1 MRIMIVGAGMVGR
14 HLCEKLSG
22 EGQEVVLVD
31 SDEKKLRR
39 LERELNVMPVPGSG
53 ASPKALEKAG
63 IDKTDLFIA
72 VTDSDEINLIA
83 CIISRQYKVKTRIAR
98 VRNEDFYAQGSP
110 RLERTLGIDL
120 VISPDLAMAEEILRL
135 TTLSQTVEVA
145 EFGHGQVD
153 MLGYPTKEDHPCV
166 GLSMAQLRKLQ
177 DDYHFLVVAIT
188 RGESTIIPRGED
200 RVEAGDKLYLVVRRP
215 DVPAVEHLLFN
226 KTSRLPRRVFII
238 GGGPIG
244 VRVARQMEQLNIEI
258 RLFEQNPATC
268 EQLAEQLENTVVL
281 NSDGLEAHDLLEED
295 IDQADLVIAVTSSD
309 TTNILSSLLAKH
321 HGAKK
326 CITLI
331 SNPGFIPMLD
341 KLGIDVPLSP
351 RQVAAN
357 LILRYVRRGGGR
369 IVSVAS
375 LLGGDAEVVEMKVPD
390 QDQFVDLPLKHLSFP
405 HGSIVG
411 AIIRGHQTII
421 PTGETRLAPD
431 DNLIIFF
438 TGDAEEGVA
447 SLFDK

>member
-14 HLCEKLSG
+14 HLCEKLAG

-31 SDEKKLRR
+31 RDEKKLRR
-39 LERELNVMPVPGSG
+39 LERELNVMPVHGSG
-53 ASPKALEKAG
+53 ASPRVLEKAG
-63 IDKTDLFIA
+63 IEQTELFIA

-83 CIISRQYKVKTRIAR
+83 CIISRQYQVKTRIAR
-98 VRNEDFYAQGSP
+98 VRNQDFYAQGTSGV
-110 RLERTLGIDL
+110 EKTLGIDL
-120 VISPDLAMAEEILRL
+120 VISPDLAMSEEILRL
-135 TTLSQTVEVA
+135 TTLSQAVEVA

-153 MLGYPTKEDHPCV
+153 LLGYVAKEEHPCV
-166 GLSMAQLRKLQ
+166 GSTLADLRDLQ
-177 DDYHFLVVAIT
+177 DLYHFLVVAIT
-188 RGESTIIPRGED
+188 RGETTIIPRGND
-200 RVEAGDKLYLVVRRP
+200 RVQTGDKLYLVSRRP
-215 DVPAVEHLLFN
+215 DVPAVEHLLFAS
-226 KTSRLPRRVFII
+226 TSRLPRKVFII

-244 VRVARQMEQLNIEI
+244 AMVARQMEQLNIDI
-258 RLFEQNPATC
+258 SLLEQNPETC
-268 EQLAEQLENTVVL
+268 ETLAEQLEDTVVL
-281 NSDGLEAHDLLEED
+281 NSDGLEANDLVEED
-295 IDQADLVIAVTSSD
+295 IDQVELVIAVTNSD

-321 HGAKK
+321 LGAKK

-331 SNPGFIPMLD
+331 SNPGFVPMLG

-357 LILRYVRRGGGR
+357 LILRYVRHGGGR
-369 IVSVAS
+369 VVSVAS

-421 PTGETRLAPD
+421 PTGETKLAPD

-438 TGDAEEGVA
+438 TSDAEQGVET
-447 SLFDK
+447 LFNK